1 MSDNF
6 DITSFLMMLSTVISC
21 LIAIV
26 ATIIDPTT
34 SKIIATTIAIWL
46 TYAVFGPIIHDL

>member
-6 DITSFLMMLSTVISC
+6 DITSFLMMLSTVVSC

-34 SKIIATTIAIWL
+34 SKIIATTIAIWF
-46 TYAVFGPIIHDL
+46 TYGVFGPIIHDL